1 MTEEKI
7 ARINALAKKSRA
19 EGLTDAEQ
27 KEQAALRREYIEAMK
42 ASLKRQLDNPIVIDP
57 DGRSHRLRR
66 EKK

>member
-27 KEQAALRREYIEAMK
+27 KEQAALRREYIEVMK
-42 ASLKRQLDNPIVIDP
+42 ASLKSQLDNTIVIDP